1 MNKLLEREALI
12 KLLIANLVGTTRFV
26 IVFVSGDKFMQ
37 ILNDNMQMNIF
48 FLIWNFLSF

>member
-12 KLLIANLVGTTRFV
+12 KLLISNSVGTTRSV
-26 IVFVSGDKFMQ
+26 NVFVSGDKFMQ

-48 FLIWNFLSF
+48 FLI